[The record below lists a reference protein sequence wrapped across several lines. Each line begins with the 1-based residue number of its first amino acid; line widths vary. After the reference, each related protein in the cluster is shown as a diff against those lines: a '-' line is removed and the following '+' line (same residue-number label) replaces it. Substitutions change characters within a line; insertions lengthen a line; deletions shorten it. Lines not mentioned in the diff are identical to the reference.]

1 MTFFR
6 NATYRLTLL
15 YVLLL
20 FILSISYSFWLYN
33 AAGNEISWAV
43 SRVDGNGVGSG
54 ISTVPDNFGTVLA
67 SKERVLQGLVFFNLF
82 VLGAG
87 TLASYALAKFTLRP
101 IQKSYEAQANF
112 AMHASHELRTPL
124 TALKAELQLAKR
136 DKHISKAMRQA
147 IQSSLIEVER
157 LNKLTGRLLR
167 LAGPATFDVKDQ
179 RASLLEALTVAKKT
193 LSTVIS
199 EKNIQIKPPEHD
211 VLLAVDADD
220 LHEVLTI
227 ILHNAAKY
235 SPEKSKVEITYKK
248 RGKECEVRIRDS
260 GPGISSQDLPYIFDS
275 FYRAPAAKGY
285 TGSGL
290 GLAIAKNILAHSGAT
305 ISAVS
310 SNGTTIILQIP
321 LATSA

>member
-1 MTFFR
+1 MMFFR

-33 AAGNEISWAV
+33 AAGSEISWAV

-54 ISTVPDNFGTVLA
+54 VSTMPDSLGTVHA

-87 TLASYALAKFTLRP
+87 TLVSYALAKFTLRP

-136 DKHISKAMRQA
+136 DSHISKAMHQA

-157 LNKLTGRLLR
+157 LNKLTERLLR
-167 LAGPATFDVKDQ
+167 LAGPTTSASKEQ
-179 RASLLEALTVAKKT
+179 SSSLLEAMMVAEKA
-193 LSTVIS
+193 LSTAIS
-199 EKNIQIKPPEHD
+199 EREVRITPPEHD
-211 VLLAVDADD
+211 VNLSISTDD
-220 LHEVLTI
+220 LSEVLTI

-235 SPEKSKVEITYKK
+235 CPKKSEVVITHKK
-248 RGKECEVRIRDS
+248 HGNMCEVRLSDD
-260 GPGISSQDLPYIFDS
+260 GPGINAQDLPHVFDS
-275 FYRAPAAKGY
+275 FYRAPTAKNHV
-285 TGSGL
+285 GSGL
-290 GLAIAKNILAHSGAT
+290 GLAIAKNILAYSGST
-305 ISAVS
+305 ISATS

-321 LATSA
+321 LAASV